1 MIVSPIRNIEFE
13 GVDYGVEINET
24 YQAGD
29 LTYQIF
35 REILDIQE
43 GRIKDKFGWS
53 KVIN

>member
-1 MIVSPIRNIEFE
+1 MIVSPIRNIEYQ
-13 GVDYGVEINET
+13 GVDYEVEINET

-53 KVIN
+53 KVIS